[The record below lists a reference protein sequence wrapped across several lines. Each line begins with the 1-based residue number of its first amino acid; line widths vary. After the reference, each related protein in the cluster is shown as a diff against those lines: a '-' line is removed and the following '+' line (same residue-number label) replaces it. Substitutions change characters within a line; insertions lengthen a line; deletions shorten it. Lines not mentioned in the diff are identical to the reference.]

1 MMTAT
6 DVDVDVLI
14 VGAGVSGIGIACHLA
29 IGHPERSV
37 AILERRDRIGGTW
50 DLFRYPGIRCDSDM
64 NTFGYAFRPWPQ
76 DEVITDGESIR
87 TYVRETAEAFRVDRH
102 IRFGQRVTRAS
113 WSSDEGRWTIEAVD
127 EHTGETSTVTAR
139 FAVSCTGYYDYDHGH
154 QPDFPGVEDYG
165 GTFVHPQFWPEDLDH
180 TGKRVLVIGSG
191 ATAVTLVPAMAADA
205 AHVTMLQRSPT
216 YVVSVP
222 EVDRISAQLK
232 RVLPDTLVADL
243 ARYRNLGIQLG
254 MYYGSKAFP
263 SLVRRGILAA
273 ARRQLGPDVSLRHFS
288 PDYDPWDERLCVVP
302 DGDLFRVL
310 RRGDATIVTDEI
322 DTFTETGVRLA
333 SGEEIDADIVV
344 SATGLEVQLLGGITA
359 EVDGVPVDATERM
372 TYKAI
377 MVDGVPNFAL
387 VFGYVNVSWTR
398 KVDLVGHYL
407 NQLFSHMDRIGRR
420 VVTPRGDDEPV
431 SDEPFVGLSSGY
443 VTRTMDRM
451 PRQGA
456 RAPWRNTQNLLL
468 DWLALRLLPVD
479 DGHLEFSHPV
489 GGSRERGLLGT
500 ARRAVDVGLAGA
512 TSTLGRAV
520 AAPARALKRSA

>member
-1 MMTAT
+1 
-6 DVDVDVLI
+6 
-14 VGAGVSGIGIACHLA
+14 
-29 IGHPERSV
+29 
-37 AILERRDRIGGTW
+37 
-50 DLFRYPGIRCDSDM
+50 
-64 NTFGYAFRPWPQ
+64 
-76 DEVITDGESIR
+76 
-87 TYVRETAEAFRVDRH
+87 
-102 IRFGQRVTRAS
+102 
-113 WSSDEGRWTIEAVD
+113 
-127 EHTGETSTVTAR
+127 
-139 FAVSCTGYYDYDHGH
+139 
-154 QPDFPGVEDYG
+154 
-165 GTFVHPQFWPEDLDH
+165 
-180 TGKRVLVIGSG
+180 
-191 ATAVTLVPAMAADA
+191 
-205 AHVTMLQRSPT
+205 
-216 YVVSVP
+216 
-222 EVDRISAQLK
+222 
-232 RVLPDTLVADL
+232 
-243 ARYRNLGIQLG
+243 

>member
-1 MMTAT
+1 MSTT
-6 DVDVDVLI
+6 PDVDVLI

-76 DEVITDGESIR
+76 DRIITDGESIR
-87 TYVRETAEAFRVDRH
+87 TYVRETAEAYGVDRT

-113 WSSDEGRWTIEAVD
+113 WSTEDGHWTVESVD
-127 EHTGETSTVTAR
+127 EHTGETSTTTAR
-139 FAVSCTGYYDYDHGH
+139 FAVSCTGYYDYDRGH
-154 QPDFPGVEDYG
+154 LPDFPGVEDYR

-180 TGKRVLVIGSG
+180 TGKKVLVIGSG
-191 ATAVTLVPAMAADA
+191 ATAVTLIPAMAEDA
-205 AHVTMLQRSPT
+205 EQVTMLQRSPT
-216 YVVSVP
+216 YIVSIP
-222 EVDRISAQLK
+222 EVDHLSSQLK
-232 RVLPDTLVADL
+232 KVLPDEFVANL
-243 ARYRNLGIQLG
+243 ARYRNLVIQLG

-273 ARRQLGPDVSLRHFS
+273 VKRQVGPEVPLRHFS

-302 DGDLFRVL
+302 NGDLFHTL
-310 RRGDATIVTDEI
+310 RRGDATVVTDTLE
-322 DTFTETGVRLA
+322 TFTENGVRLP
-333 SGEEIDADIVV
+333 SGEEIEADIVI

-359 EVDGVPVDATERM
+359 EVDGQPVDATDRM

-407 NQLFSHMDRIGRR
+407 NQLFDHMDRVGRR
-420 VVTPRGDDEPV
+420 VVTPRGDDEAV
-431 SDEPFVGLSSGY
+431 TDEPFVGLSSGY
-443 VTRTMDRM
+443 VTRAMDRM
-451 PRQGA
+451 PHQGA
-456 RAPWRNTQNLLL
+456 RAPWRNTQNLVL
-468 DWLALRLLPVD
+468 DWLALRLLPID
-479 DGHLEFSHPV
+479 DGHLDFSQPV
-489 GGSRERGLLGT
+489 EGAEDHGLRGT
-500 ARRAVDVGLAGA
+500 ARRAVDVGIA
-512 TSTLGRAV
+512 TAAATVGRTV
-520 AAPARALKRSA
+520 TAPARALKRSA